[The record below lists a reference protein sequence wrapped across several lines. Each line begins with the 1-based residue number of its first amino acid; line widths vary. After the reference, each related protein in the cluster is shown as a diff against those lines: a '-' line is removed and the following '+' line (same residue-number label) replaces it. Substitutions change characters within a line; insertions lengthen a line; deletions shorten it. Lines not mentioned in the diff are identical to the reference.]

1 MAYAYKTNK
10 TLTFLFFFS
19 KYSRQKS
26 GCDINDCFP
35 SKKKGGGTNPNPVI
49 SVLLESIF
57 PFEVL
62 LYTRKHIDNISNQA
76 NI

>member
-1 MAYAYKTNK
+1 MVVT
-10 TLTFLFFFS
+10 S
-19 KYSRQKS
+19 M
-26 GCDINDCFP
+26 IVFP
-35 SKKKGGGTNPNPVI
+35 QKKKGGGTNPNPVI